1 MKKLLLIIGIASLA
15 YSCQKKADNPTTA
28 QAETEIRPQPVA
40 QDTTIGMVKVTVW
53 SNRKNFVYKR
63 RHIYKTSPLTI
74 SWRQDSVKTN
84 SKVFYETYYTGKDG
98 IDSHSEYA
106 LLASHGTSRIAKDSI
121 RITLDYE
128 GKKAT
133 NLNVSGNTF
142 AITHLN
148 ELK

>member
-15 YSCQKKADNPTTA
+15 YSCQKKADNPTPA
-28 QAETEIRPQPVA
+28 QAETEIRPQPLA
-40 QDTTIGMVKVTVW
+40 IGTTIGMVKVTVW
-53 SNRKNFVYKR
+53 SNRKNYIYKR
-63 RHIYKTSPLTI
+63 RHITKLSPLTVA
-74 SWRQDSVKTN
+74 WKVDSVKTN
-84 SKVFYETYYTGKDG
+84 TKVFYETYFKGQDDG
-98 IDSHSEYA
+98 LLHSEYA
-106 LLASHGTSRIAKDSI
+106 LLASHGTSRVAKDSI